1 MVVIRKR
8 TKAKQTL
15 CAPQGT
21 ARPPSTMRPPPPDQK
36 ESRPT
41 PDLKRTQRK
50 NSRQPT
56 PATKGWGGVHWG
68 RNNTPPV
75 TPTPPSMSLLAM
87 QRAHL
92 TLVQR
97 SRVLRHLWEKLGNL
111 NINWI
116 SIDIKELPANFFLDV
131 IVVLQLYNFKILI
144 F

>member
-15 CAPQGT
+15 RAPQGT
-21 ARPPSTMRPPPPDQK
+21 ARPPPQWGRLPQTKRSLGQPLIWRGHRERTAGSLLQRP
-36 ESRPT
+36 R
-41 PDLKRTQRK
+41 
-50 NSRQPT
+50 
-56 PATKGWGGVHWG
+56 GGGGVHWG